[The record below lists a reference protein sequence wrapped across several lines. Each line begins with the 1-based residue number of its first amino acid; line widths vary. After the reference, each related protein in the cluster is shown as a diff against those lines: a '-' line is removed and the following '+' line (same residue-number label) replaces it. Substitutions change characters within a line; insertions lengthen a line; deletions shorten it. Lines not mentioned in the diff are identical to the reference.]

1 MNEGA
6 NILKG
11 RANNQLILD
20 KNGGV
25 TVSTGNSFILV
36 NSPNIPQPPITTP
49 SSNTSTYTVTNP
61 NLTPVKS
68 ITTEPVTDIIPLY
81 YPTESIPKTSTEDT
95 IDTTDFILPSTEE
108 TFTILFEEGEVFI
121 PTNTIGST
129 DPLINPIAT
138 IVSPTARRTIF
149 SGNTSAV
156 ISAPPITKNTKDFA
170 TVTRQV
176 IAYLEGGYYNPRTHN
191 LGDSRYS
198 NSGETMFGID
208 RVAGAPASAGA
219 ENPNAP
225 AAAKEFWKKIGDAQS
240 TGGNWRYLYI
250 PPNPLQDELVDLT
263 IKIIK
268 PQFDLLLRTHYKPEI
283 RSVIE
288 SDGRLLFNVIYAVW
302 NGAGWFEALAKE
314 LTDYYNAGNKTA
326 DALTRWF
333 VNRRIDATGLLG
345 ITRRDASW
353 SLFNQGGLKI
363 ERLIYG
369 Q

>member
-11 RANNQLILD
+11 RNNNQLVLD

-25 TVSTGNSFILV
+25 TVSTGTSFLLI
-36 NSPNIPQPPITTP
+36 NSPNIPQPPVTTP
-49 SSNTSTYTVTNP
+49 SSETSNFTIPKLNITGSVTR
-61 NLTPVKS
+61 S
-68 ITTEPVTDIIPLY
+68 ITGSKDIIPLY
-81 YPTESIPKTSTEDT
+81 YPTESASKPSETLINITDTLLPADEEIFSTLFSGSQVFVQ
-95 IDTTDFILPSTEE
+95 TDI
-108 TFTILFEEGEVFI
+108 
-121 PTNTIGST
+121 IGSS
-129 DPLINPIAT
+129 DPLENP
-138 IVSPTARRTIF
+138 IVSPTARRTVF
-149 SGNTSAV
+149 SGNISAV
-156 ISAPPITKNTKDFA
+156 ISAPPITKDTKDFA

-176 IAYLEGGYYNPRTHN
+176 IAYLEGGYYNPRTHDV
-191 LGDSRYS
+191 GDNRYS
-198 NSGETMFGID
+198 SSGETMFGID
-208 RVAGAPASAGA
+208 RKAGAPASAGA
-219 ENPNAP
+219 ENPAAP
-225 AAAKEFWKKIGDAQS
+225 PAAKEFWKKIGDAQS

-268 PQFDLLLRTHYKPEI
+268 PQFDQLLKKHYKPEI

-302 NGAGWFEALAKE
+302 NGSGWFEALAKE
-314 LTDYYNAGNKTA
+314 LTAYYNAGNKTA

-345 ITRRDASW
+345 ITRRDSSW

-363 ERLIYG
+363 EKLIYG
-369 Q
+369 